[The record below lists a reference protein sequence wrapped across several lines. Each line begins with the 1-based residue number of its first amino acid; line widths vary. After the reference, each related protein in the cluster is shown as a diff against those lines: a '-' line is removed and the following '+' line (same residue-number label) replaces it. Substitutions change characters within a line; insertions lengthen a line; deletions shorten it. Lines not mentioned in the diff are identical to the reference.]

1 MTNTIFLI
9 RHGES
14 HQNIDDVLSGITDVP
29 LSNKGKQQCAILA
42 QYFENI
48 QVDKVFATP
57 LQRAKESAEIIFP
70 KHKSSIEILESLI
83 EFNYG
88 DYEGYKRSDYENSS
102 DRIIQQWITSPSD
115 LTFPGGDNIQAH
127 AHRSLSSITDLAREY
142 EGKVIACISHR
153 TTIRLIL
160 AQIIGL
166 HLDNFRSLPCSN
178 CGISEITINDKG
190 EWQLHSL
197 NVTPKYLSNQ

>member
-1 MTNTIFLI
+1 MSTTIFLI

-14 HQNIDDVLSGITDVP
+14 QQNIDDVLSGITDIP
-29 LSNKGKQQCAILA
+29 LSDKGKHQCATLA

-48 QVDKVFATP
+48 QVDRVFATP
-57 LQRAKESAEIIFP
+57 LQRARDSAELIFR
-70 KHKSSIEILESLI
+70 KHKHSIGILESLI

-88 DYEGYKRSDYENSS
+88 EYEGYRRSDYENSK
-102 DRIIQQWITSPSD
+102 DRIIQQWITSPSN

-127 AHRSLSSITDLAREY
+127 AQKTLSSITDLAKENN
-142 EGKVIACISHR
+142 GKVIACISHR

-178 CGISEITINDKG
+178 CGISEITLNDKN
-190 EWQLHSL
+190 EWHLHSL